1 MNQSTCSLRG
11 RAGAAVLVVAI
22 AGSMLLSGCAFV
34 SVNAPTIALKDGN
47 TPGSPTNVIILI
59 GDGMGVSQVTAA
71 RVELGELQMERL
83 TTGGFSTTFASN
95 RLVTDSAASGTALA
109 TGHKSYNG
117 AISVSPDK
125 KPLKTVLEHA
135 EDRGMATGLVTTCAI
150 THATPAVF
158 ASHVESRS
166 MYEEIARQMTG
177 SGVDVMFGGGL
188 SYFLPKSEP
197 GGVREDDLNLL
208 DELRER
214 MPVALST
221 EEFRN
226 LGVVDA
232 AAALLY
238 PEHPPIVTSRE
249 LPLAEMTR
257 KALDILSRDED
268 GFFMMIEGSQ
278 IDWAGHEN
286 DHEWLIG
293 EMADFDE
300 AVGVVMDFAE
310 TDGRTLV
317 VVTADHETGAYAV
330 LDGSLEKHTV
340 DRPAFGTD
348 NHSASMVPVLAYGPG
363 SEAFGGM
370 TDNTDLGRA
379 LIASVTSG
387 PVR

>member
-1 MNQSTCSLRG
+1 LRG
-11 RAGAAVLVVAI
+11 RPRAAILCVTVVGALV
-22 AGSMLLSGCAFV
+22 LSGCAFV
-34 SVNAPTIALKDGN
+34 SVNASTTALKDEQ
-47 TPGSPTNVIILI
+47 PVASPTNVILLI
-59 GDGMGVSQVTAA
+59 GDGMGVSQITAA
-71 RVELGELQMERL
+71 RIELGELQMERL
-83 TTGGFSTTFASN
+83 TTGGFATNFASN

-135 EDRGMATGLVTTCAI
+135 EDRGMSTGLVATCSI
-150 THATPAVF
+150 THATPAAF
-158 ASHVESRS
+158 ASHVESRT
-166 MYEEIARQMTG
+166 MYEEIARQMAG
-177 SGVDVMFGGGL
+177 SGVDVLFGGGL
-188 SYFLPKSEP
+188 SYFLPKGEP
-197 GGVREDDLNLL
+197 GGVREDGLNPL

-214 MPVALST
+214 MPVALTT

-226 LGVVDA
+226 LPATDA

-238 PEHPPIVTSRE
+238 PEHPPTFASRE
-249 LPLAEMTR
+249 LPLAEVTR

-286 DHEWLIG
+286 DHEWLVG

-300 AVGVVMDFAE
+300 AVGAAIDFAE
-310 TDGRTLV
+310 SNGRTLV

-363 SEAFGGM
+363 SEAFGGI
-370 TDNTDLGRA
+370 TDNTDIGRA
-379 LIASVTSG
+379 LIASVTRGSE
-387 PVR
+387 R